1 MADMSNNIHS
11 GTSSKD
17 AAHAK
22 PAKVTDIFSYIN
34 SHVQNLN
41 QSKLFA
47 AMMIIIVNI
56 ASRFVT
62 FKFSKSMEGYLRY
75 TFSKQAIVFAAAWM
89 GTRDLYIAI
98 GITVVFAFAVDHL
111 CNEESAFCCLPES
124 FREYHGNMFE
134 TNNNGK
140 ISDDEIAKARLV
152 VERHTRQKEE
162 EEEEAEE
169 STTAT
174 GGTRRS
180 KGSNKNKSLTS
191 SGMDILRE
199 HGLLPTGTM

>member
-1 MADMSNNIHS
+1 MADMSNIHS
-11 GTSSKD
+11 ASSKTN
-17 AAHAK
+17 ALAK

-34 SHVQNLN
+34 SQVQNLN

-98 GITVVFAFAVDHL
+98 GITALFAFAVDHL
-111 CNEESAFCCLPES
+111 CNEESSFCCLPES

-140 ISDDEIAKARLV
+140 VSDDEIAKARSV
-152 VERHTRQKEE
+152 VERYTRQKEE
-162 EEEEAEE
+162 EEEEKKEE
-169 STTAT
+169 T
-174 GGTRRS
+174 GTRGKKS
-180 KGSNKNKSLTS
+180 KTLSS

-199 HGLLPTGTM
+199 HGLLPTRSM

>member
-1 MADMSNNIHS
+1 MADMSNMHS
-11 GTSSKD
+11 SSGGGSKD
-17 AAHAK
+17 AKLTK
-22 PAKVTDIFSYIN
+22 PAKVTDIFSYIH
-34 SHVQNLN
+34 SQVQNLN

-98 GITVVFAFAVDHL
+98 GITVLFAFAVDHL
-111 CNEESAFCCLPES
+111 CNEESSFCCLPES

-140 ISDDEIAKARLV
+140 VSDDEIAKARSV
-152 VERHTRQKEE
+152 VERYTRQKKEE
-162 EEEEAEE
+162 EEKEKEHKEEDAKARGDA
-169 STTAT
+169 SIP
-174 GGTRRS
+174 
-180 KGSNKNKSLTS
+180 S
-191 SGMDILRE
+191 SGMDILRQ
-199 HGLLPTGTM
+199 HGLLPTRSI